1 MSWFRDSSLTWA
13 QLFCVRLLKC
23 GVIPQ
28 HAAFIMDGNRRYAKQ
43 NNVKKID
50 GHSKGFDKLSETL
63 QWCLDLGISEVTVY
77 AFSIENF
84 KRSKEEVED
93 LLELARQKFQRLLE
107 EKEKLMENGVR
118 IRVIGNIS
126 LLPLDL
132 AKLIAEVELLTKD
145 NSKAIL
151 NVAFAYTARD
161 EMTQAFK
168 KIVEAHQSSDLDT
181 SDINVH
187 LLSQSLYTRGSP
199 YPDLYIRTSGE
210 KRLSDFLLYQSA
222 YSYLHFSDVLWPDFT
237 AWHLLAAVFHY
248 QRTYPQLARTRAS
261 LSTMADS
268 PRLSEKAVKFL
279 RTLDENHWK
288 TAACTLTA

>member
-1 MSWFRDSSLTWA
+1 MSWFRDSSLSWA
-13 QLFCVRLLKC
+13 QLLCVRILKC
-23 GVIPQ
+23 GIIPQ

-43 NNVKKID
+43 NNVKKIE

-84 KRSKEEVED
+84 KRSKVEVDD

-107 EKEKLMENGVR
+107 EKQKIMENGVR
-118 IRVIGNIS
+118 VRVIGNIS

-145 NSKAIL
+145 NNKAIL

-161 EMTQAFK
+161 EITEAFK
-168 KIVEAHQSSDLDT
+168 RIVGAQQLSDLDN
-181 SDINVH
+181 SDVNVH
-187 LLSQSLYTRGSP
+187 LLSQSLYTRDSP

-210 KRLSDFLLYQSA
+210 KRLSDFLLYQSS
-222 YSYLHFSDVLWPDFT
+222 YSYLHFSNVLWPDFT
-237 AWHLLAAVFHY
+237 VWHLLAAVFHY
-248 QRTYPQLARTRAS
+248 QRTYPQLARVRAS
-261 LSTMADS
+261 LPS
-268 PRLSEKAVKFL
+268 PGLSERAVKFL
-279 RTLDENHWK
+279 QTVDEDHWSTAARTLS
-288 TAACTLTA
+288 A